1 MHSYSEPSLY
11 GIDKSNRQGRD
22 LWGKNQFNSTFPI
35 SMCCYMWDQGIS
47 PVYLE
52 LSEKFEV
59 TQNISTSFR
68 HIFQIERSVIHF
80 DFEESF
86 EPYSTFLYDEIDRID
101 LIVKNA
107 SDPEILTPIRPF
119 EVKLTVLPDNTTC
132 DKTNESEWGSELVIR
147 PVSSSYAMLSI
158 VDKIKQNGGNEQ
170 ARGII
175 EDVSSSISN
184 WENEA
189 EIIGKSEKIIGALET
204 YLARF
209 SDYQSPFLIQPIWKT
224 VGQEPILADYCFD
237 VFVWSDF
244 CLFKAILDSAHE
256 SLNRNGIKRSLRE
269 CVRLLKCLYD
279 LHTRGRVNL
288 REVYRTMAFGKQTDK
303 AVSFSGRKTHRYMK
317 SDRLSKPI
325 LKKDV
330 VKKIILNG
338 GENELSPERRFDA
351 TIYFT
356 CRNT

>member
-1 MHSYSEPSLY
+1 MPSYSEPSLY
-11 GIDKSNRQGRD
+11 GLDRSNRQGRA

-35 SMCCYMWDQGIS
+35 SLCCYMWDHGIP

-52 LSEKFEV
+52 LSKDFEV
-59 TQNISTSFR
+59 TQNTSTSF
-68 HIFQIERSVIHF
+68 HQIFQVERSVIHF

-107 SDPEILTPIRPF
+107 SDPEMLVPIRPF
-119 EVKLTVLPDNTTC
+119 EVKLTVLPDSTTC
-132 DKTNESEWGSELVIR
+132 GKANESEWGSELVIR

-158 VDKIKQNGGNEQ
+158 VNKIKQHGGNDE
-170 ARGII
+170 ARDII
-175 EDVSSSISN
+175 EGVSSSISN

-189 EIIGKSEKIIGALET
+189 EIIGKSEIIIDALAT

-244 CLFKAILDSAHE
+244 CLFKAILDAAHG
-256 SLNRNGIKRSLRE
+256 SLNRRGIARSLRE
-269 CVRLLKCLYD
+269 CVRMLKCLYD

-288 REVYRTMAFGKQTDK
+288 RETYRTMAFGKQTDK
-303 AVSFSGRKTHRYMK
+303 AIAFSGRSTHQYMK

-325 LKKDV
+325 LKKEV
-330 VKKIILNG
+330 VKEIILNG